1 MISVIKFFSKFFS
14 LQEYYTYVRKGKV
27 NLEALK
33 KIAHGR
39 VSLAPHH
46 GSQRFK
52 SERERRTFVF
62 SLVFP
67 TLSEAPSS
75 RTRRSGVVC
84 MRGGGNSRGDP
95 SSFWHHWPPIQKS
108 RRHIELARC
117 ILLLAIMLKIE
128 RIVPSLA
135 TGLKV

>member
-1 MISVIKFFSKFFS
+1 MISVIKFFPNFFS
-14 LQEYYTYVRKGKV
+14 LQEYYTYVRKGKM

-39 VSLAPHH
+39 VSVAPHH

-67 TLSEAPSS
+67 TLSEAPSA

-84 MRGGGNSRGDP
+84 MRGGGNSREDL
-95 SSFWHHWPPIQKS
+95 SSFWHHWFGGL
-108 RRHIELARC
+108 RRGST
-117 ILLLAIMLKIE
+117 
-128 RIVPSLA
+128 P
-135 TGLKV
+135 TGAVVMFA

>member
-1 MISVIKFFSKFFS
+1 MISVIKFFPNFFS

-52 SERERRTFVF
+52 SEGERRTFVF

-67 TLSEAPSS
+67 TLSEASSS

-84 MRGGGNSRGDP
+84 MRGGGKFSRGP
-95 SSFWHHWPPIQKS
+95 VLI
-108 RRHIELARC
+108 LA
-117 ILLLAIMLKIE
+117 
-128 RIVPSLA
+128 SLQ
-135 TGLKV
+135 TTR